1 VRSNV
6 SLPIADATR
15 QRFRR
20 HDEGSLRLARQDAA
34 KNAAEEQVA
43 EREQHGASDEV
54 RCDAVFYASGL
65 ALGSSEVHLH
75 RPE

>member
-1 VRSNV
+1 MPRGSV
-6 SLPIADATR
+6 SGVTMKDRYAWR
-15 QRFRR
+15 GRNRV
-20 HDEGSLRLARQDAA
+20 DAA